1 MDVTNTTAGS
11 LAFYR
16 CMGGFLVGGNDTR
29 VCQEDDSW
37 SGSEPV
43 CNRKLNDFVCVCVC
57 VCVCARVCVGGWVDV
72 YVCEWIGVCVCG
84 ACL

>member
-43 CNRKLNDFVCVCVC
+43 CNRKLNDCVCVCVC

-72 YVCEWIGVCVCG
+72 YVCE
-84 ACL
+84 